1 MTATIILG
9 GGCFWCTESVFQRLR
24 GVREVQSGY
33 CGGDLKNPSY
43 EQVCSG
49 QTGHVEVIRITFNP
63 QEITLRQL
71 YEVFFATHDPTTL
84 NRQGADIGTQ
94 YASVIFYADAA
105 QKELAE
111 AVIDEMAENFSAAI
125 VTQLKP
131 ATTFWEAE
139 EIHNNY
145 YDRNPNQRYC
155 QLVIAPKVQ
164 HLKSNFTAWLR

>member
-1 MTATIILG
+1 MTETIILG

-24 GVREVQSGY
+24 GVIEVQSGY
-33 CGGDLKNPSY
+33 CGGHLENPSY
-43 EQVCSG
+43 EHVCSG

-71 YEVFFATHDPTTL
+71 YEVFFSTHDPTTL

-94 YASVIFYADAA
+94 YASVIFYTSAA
-105 QKELAE
+105 QKSVAE
-111 AVIDEMAENFSAAI
+111 EVIAEFADNFSAPI

-139 EIHNNY
+139 DVHNNY

-155 QLVIAPKVQ
+155 QLVIAPKVK